1 MNGLIMAGQ
10 LLLGL
15 SILVILHEL
24 GHFLAARAFGIK
36 VEKFYL
42 FFDAWGVKLVSFK
55 VGETEYGIGW
65 LPLGGYVKIS
75 GMIDESMDTEQM
87 ALPAEPWEFRSKPAW
102 QRLIVMLGGIIV
114 NIIVGI
120 LIFWMITFKYG
131 ENYTPNDQLTNG
143 VSPGVI
149 GKGIGLQNGD
159 KILAINGQKVVRFEE
174 LMSSKV
180 LLGSP
185 KLTIARN
192 GQAMDYKVP
201 ETILDSI
208 SKYGGIGQFATPRLV
223 VKNIDTVFN
232 PEGNKV
238 RPKGLIDWIKNL
250 FGKYKQVQYST
261 AAFTVGLQKGDS
273 IISVNHKELRFADQ
287 IIGEVKASAGKII
300 NIQVARKG
308 KVLDFNPTVA
318 KDGTI
323 GMGFAFAKLPTKHVD
338 FGFLESFSVGTNKAW
353 TTFSDNAKGIWKMIT
368 GKVSARNI
376 SSPIGIAQVYGSD
389 FDWENFWR
397 LTGLI
402 SIALAFMNLLPIPA
416 LDGGHVVFLIIEMIK
431 GKPLSDKFMER
442 AQIVGFVILLSLMVF
457 AFGNDILKLFGK

>member
-114 NIIVGI
+114 NIVVGI
-120 LIFWMITFKYG
+120 FIFWMITFKYG

-149 GKGIGLQNGD
+149 GKSLGLQNGD
-159 KILAINGQKVVRFEE
+159 KILAINGQKVIRFEE

-192 GQAMDYKVP
+192 GKAMDYKVP
-201 ETILDSI
+201 ETVLDSI
-208 SKYGGIGQFATPRLV
+208 SEYGIKEFVAPRFA
-223 VKNIDTVFN
+223 VKNINLVFK
-232 PEGNKV
+232 PSDNKV
-238 RPKGLIDWIKNL
+238 NPKGLIDKIKNL

-261 AAFTVGLQKGDS
+261 AAYDAGIRTGDS
-273 IISVNHKELRFADQ
+273 IITVNGKTLPLRDQ
-287 IIGEVKASAGKII
+287 VIAEVKASAGKTIAV
-300 NIQVARKG
+300 QVSRKG
-308 KVLDFNPTVA
+308 KIIDFNPKVA

-323 GMGFAFAKLPTKHVD
+323 GIGFAVFDLPEKHVD
-338 FGFLESFSVGTNKAW
+338 YSFLESFSVGTDKAW